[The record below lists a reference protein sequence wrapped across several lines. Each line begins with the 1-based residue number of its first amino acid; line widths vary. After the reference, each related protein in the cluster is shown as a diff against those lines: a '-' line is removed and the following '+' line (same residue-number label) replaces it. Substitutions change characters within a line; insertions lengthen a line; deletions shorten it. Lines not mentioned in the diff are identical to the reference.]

1 MIKNDVKIKKTV
13 SLSDKINAIEY
24 ISSSYFTEDENGK
37 IQYTPYY
44 AGIAQVNAIMKYFT
58 DGVEFEDSEDIYE
71 MVINDDSLRT
81 FVDSFFVSGQD
92 TAAPSDGQEIL
103 YETMSTV
110 ADIVEYKKKENL
122 AKLQSENSNI
132 LAYKQ
137 LKLMEK
143 EEEKLQLE
151 MDTTKNLDEW
161 LNVQKELNSVITP
174 EMQQRF
180 MENFDVNDIMD
191 SVINKYG
198 ESEIQKKNEEL
209 IEANRKIREQD
220 NKIIE
225 LQTAF
230 AQKEQKEDAD

>member
-1 MIKNDVKIKKTV
+1 MIKNDVKIKKEL
-13 SLSDKINAIEY
+13 SLSDKISAIEY

-81 FVDSFFVSGQD
+81 FVDSFFVSGQN
-92 TAAPSDGQEIL
+92 TAAPSNGQEIL
-103 YETMSTV
+103 YEVMSTV

-151 MDTTKNLDEW
+151 MDTTKKLDEW

-174 EMQQRF
+174 EMQQCF

-191 SVINKYG
+191 TVINKYG

-230 AQKEQKEDAD
+230 ARKEQKEDAD

>member
-1 MIKNDVKIKKTV
+1 MIKNDVKIKKDL

-37 IQYTPYY
+37 MQYTPYY

-58 DGVEFEDSEDIYE
+58 DGVEFEDSENIYE
-71 MVINDDSLRT
+71 TVINDDSLRA
-81 FVDSFFVSGQD
+81 FVDTFFISGKD
-92 TAAPSDGQEIL
+92 TDVPSDSQEIL
-103 YETMSTV
+103 YEIMSTV
-110 ADIVEYKKKENL
+110 DDIIEYKKKENL
-122 AKLQSENSNI
+122 AKIQSENSSI

-151 MDTTKNLDEW
+151 MDTTKKLEEW
-161 LNVQKELNSVITP
+161 LNIQKELNSVITP

-191 SVINKYG
+191 TVINKYG
-198 ESEIQKKNEEL
+198 ESEIHKKNEEL

-230 AQKEQKEDAD
+230 AQKEQKEDVN

>member
-1 MIKNDVKIKKTV
+1 MIKNDVKIKKEL
-13 SLSDKINAIEY
+13 SLSDKISAIEY

-103 YETMSTV
+103 YEVMSTV

-151 MDTTKNLDEW
+151 MDTTKKLDEW

-180 MENFDVNDIMD
+180 MENFDVTDIMD
-191 SVINKYG
+191 TVINKYG

-230 AQKEQKEDAD
+230 ARKEQKEDAD

>member
-1 MIKNDVKIKKTV
+1 MVKNDVKIKKEL

-24 ISSSYFTEDENGK
+24 ISSAYFTEDDNGK

-71 MVINDDSLRT
+71 TVINDDSLRT
-81 FVDSFFVSGQD
+81 FVDTFFVSSQD
-92 TAAPSDGQEIL
+92 SVPPSHGQEVL
-103 YETMSTV
+103 YEVMSTV

-122 AKLQSENSNI
+122 AKIQSENSNI

-151 MDTTKNLDEW
+151 MDTTKKLDEW

-191 SVINKYG
+191 TVINKYG
-198 ESEIQKKNEEL
+198 ESEIHKKNEEL
-209 IEANRKIREQD
+209 IEANKKIREQD

-230 AQKEQKEDAD
+230 AQKEQKENVD

>member
-1 MIKNDVKIKKTV
+1 MVKNDVKIKKEL

-58 DGVEFEDSEDIYE
+58 DGIEFKDSEDIYE
-71 MVINDDSLRT
+71 IVINDDSLRT
-81 FVDSFFVSGQD
+81 FVDTFFVSSQD
-92 TAAPSDGQEIL
+92 NAAPSHGQEVL
-103 YETMSTV
+103 YEVMSTV

-122 AKLQSENSNI
+122 AKIQSENSII

-151 MDTTKNLDEW
+151 VDTTKKLDEW
-161 LNVQKELNSVITP
+161 LNTQKELNSVITP

-191 SVINKYG
+191 TVINKYG

-230 AQKEQKEDAD
+230 AQKEQKENVD

>member
-1 MIKNDVKIKKTV
+1 MVKNDVKIKKEL
-13 SLSDKINAIEY
+13 SLSDKISAIEY

-44 AGIAQVNAIMKYFT
+44 AGIAQVNAIMKYFA

-71 MVINDDSLRT
+71 MVINDDGLRT
-81 FVDSFFVSGQD
+81 FVDTFFVSGQD
-92 TAAPSDGQEIL
+92 NAAPSHGQEVL
-103 YETMSTV
+103 YEVMSTV
-110 ADIVEYKKKENL
+110 ADIVEYKKRENL
-122 AKLQSENSNI
+122 VKIQSENSNI

-151 MDTTKNLDEW
+151 MDTTKKLDEW

-191 SVINKYG
+191 TVINKYG
-198 ESEIQKKNEEL
+198 ESEIHKKMKN
-209 IEANRKIREQD
+209 
-220 NKIIE
+220 
-225 LQTAF
+225 
-230 AQKEQKEDAD
+230 

>member
-1 MIKNDVKIKKTV
+1 MVKNDVKIKKEL
-13 SLSDKINAIEY
+13 SLSDKISAIEY

-71 MVINDDSLRT
+71 MVLNDDSLRT
-81 FVDSFFVSGQD
+81 FVDTFFVSGQD
-92 TAAPSDGQEIL
+92 TAAPSHRQEVL
-103 YETMSTV
+103 YEVMSTV

-122 AKLQSENSNI
+122 AKIQSENSNI

-143 EEEKLQLE
+143 EEEKLQSE
-151 MDTTKNLDEW
+151 MDTTKKLDEW

-191 SVINKYG
+191 TVINKYG
-198 ESEIQKKNEEL
+198 ESEIHKKNEEL
-209 IEANRKIREQD
+209 IEANKKIREQD

-230 AQKEQKEDAD
+230 AQKEQKENVD

>member
-1 MIKNDVKIKKTV
+1 MVKNDVTIKKEL

-24 ISSSYFTEDENGK
+24 ISSSYFTEDDNDK

-71 MVINDDSLRT
+71 TVINDDNLRT
-81 FVDSFFVSGQD
+81 FVDTFFVSGKD
-92 TAAPSDGQEIL
+92 AAAPSDGQEIL
-103 YETMSTV
+103 YEVMSTV

-122 AKLQSENSNI
+122 AKIQSKNNNI

-151 MDTTKNLDEW
+151 IDTTKKLDEW
-161 LNVQKELNSVITP
+161 LNTQKELNSVITP

-191 SVINKYG
+191 TVINKYG
-198 ESEIQKKNEEL
+198 ESEIHKKNEEL
-209 IEANRKIREQD
+209 IEANKKIREQD

-230 AQKEQKEDAD
+230 AQKEQKENVD